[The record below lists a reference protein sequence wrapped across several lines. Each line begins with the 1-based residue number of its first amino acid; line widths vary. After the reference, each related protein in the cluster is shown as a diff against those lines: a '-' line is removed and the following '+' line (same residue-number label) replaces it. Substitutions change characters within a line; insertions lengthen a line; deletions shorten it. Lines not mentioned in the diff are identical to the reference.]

1 MRSLICACLV
11 ALLLLLCVGAWAV
24 FETARVVQGIGAT
37 VQALPAIIDRHAEA
51 AVGEIRAA
59 RADVRAEVRAT
70 RREALHRIDSLER
83 LVDAHAGRIEGAA
96 VAEIQSSRVEL
107 LDALRPVTGEAV
119 NLMAVYRELPAS
131 VGARLDPWTDCT
143 GNGAC
148 WQAQFTAT
156 LGATR
161 ATLGQVARTAPAIAA
176 SMERSSASTEKAT
189 AATAAAMTN
198 LAEISRPLPRWLRV
212 PLQIMGPTA
221 PLWVPLAW
229 R

>member
-1 MRSLICACLV
+1 MRSLIAACLV
-11 ALLLLLCVGAWAV
+11 ALLALLCAGAWAV
-24 FETARVVQGIGAT
+24 IETARVVQSIGAAVQT
-37 VQALPAIIDRHAEA
+37 VPAVIDRHAEA
-51 AVGEIRAA
+51 LMGEVRAA
-59 RADVRAEVRAT
+59 RADVRGEVRAT
-70 RREALHRIDSLER
+70 RREALQRVDSLER
-83 LVDAHAGRIEGAA
+83 LLDSHAERIEGAA
-96 VAEIQSSRVEL
+96 VTEIQTTRAEVL
-107 LDALRPVTGEAV
+107 GALYPVTGEAQA
-119 NLMAVYRELPAS
+119 LMATYRAIPAT
-131 VGARLDPWTDCT
+131 VGQRIDPWTDCH